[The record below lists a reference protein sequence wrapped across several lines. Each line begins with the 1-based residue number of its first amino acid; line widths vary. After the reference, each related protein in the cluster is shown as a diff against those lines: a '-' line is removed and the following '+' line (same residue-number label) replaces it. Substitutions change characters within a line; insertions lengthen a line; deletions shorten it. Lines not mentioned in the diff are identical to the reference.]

1 MTAKRLFALTLTA
14 LLLSACSGAKSVWA
28 GLSEIP
34 PGTLLATV
42 AAALL
47 FQLALIVII
56 LLVYR
61 RTLQRLESRLQTLD
75 GQIRTRDEEIRSR
88 NDELRESEHD
98 REALRSVLLDKDPF
112 VSGLREKP
120 RYLSDADW
128 ERLCGLLDQ
137 VCSGFCARLR
147 ERWPEMTLAEL
158 RTAVLLR
165 YHFSGSQMAAM
176 MGISPASVT
185 KSKQRLKARVGLPEG
200 GSLDG
205 GSLEA
210 FLATFV

>member
-42 AAALL
+42 AAALA
-47 FQLALIVII
+47 FQLLLIVVI

-75 GQIRTRDEEIRSR
+75 GQIRTRD
-88 NDELRESEHD
+88 DELRESEHD
-98 REALRSVLLDKDPF
+98 REALRSVLMDKDPF
-112 VSGLREKP
+112 VAGLHAQP

>member
-42 AAALL
+42 AAALA
-47 FQLALIVII
+47 FQLLLIVVI

-75 GQIRTRDEEIRSR
+75 GQIRTRD
-88 NDELRESEHD
+88 DELRESEHD
-98 REALRSVLLDKDPF
+98 REALRSVLMDKDPF
-112 VSGLREKP
+112 VAGLHAQP

-165 YHFSGSQMAAM
+165 YRFSGAQMAAM

-200 GSLDG
+200 GSLDEFL
-205 GSLEA
+205 GS
-210 FLATFV
+210 FDS